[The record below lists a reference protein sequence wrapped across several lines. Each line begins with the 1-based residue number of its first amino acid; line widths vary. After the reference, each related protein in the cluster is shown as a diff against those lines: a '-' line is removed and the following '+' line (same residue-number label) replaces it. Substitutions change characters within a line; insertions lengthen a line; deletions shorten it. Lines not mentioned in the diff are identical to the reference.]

1 MAWFRAGRAASRAAV
16 MVAPPLLVASLATG
30 AAKCGKD
37 RFESCERSSC
47 ASRDEVLA
55 SLRAASGVAGALPAS
70 AASKAASPECPPD
83 REELGRSSWDL
94 LHSMA
99 AYYPERPSAE
109 DKAAMAGFI
118 RGLARFYP
126 CSHCAEALRAD
137 VEAVPPRLGSREEF
151 AGWVCEQH
159 NIVNESLGKPAFKC
173 DLATLDGRWRDGV
186 AGCWQQMDQTAQ
198 ESLGQAGEDDEDEEE
213 DEEDDVAQSEEEAV
227 AAAGT
232 VVQRGG
238 AAAAAGGSGAKRAAG
253 DDEDDEELLA
263 LRRLLETPG
272 RR

>member
-1 MAWFRAGRAASRAAV
+1 MQPVSGRAGRLGATTCALGAMAWFRAGRAASRAAV
-16 MVAPPLLVASLATG
+16 MFAPPLLVASLATG

-47 ASRDEVLA
+47 ASKDEVLA

-94 LHSMA
+94 VSPNAAGQRRVRSEWSRASSMPSRAARLFLSLPLGPQLHSMA

-137 VEAVPPRLGSREEF
+137 VEAVPPR
-151 AGWVCEQH
+151 
-159 NIVNESLGKPAFKC
+159 
-173 DLATLDGRWRDGV
+173 
-186 AGCWQQMDQTAQ
+186 
-198 ESLGQAGEDDEDEEE
+198 
-213 DEEDDVAQSEEEAV
+213 
-227 AAAGT
+227 
-232 VVQRGG
+232 
-238 AAAAAGGSGAKRAAG
+238 
-253 DDEDDEELLA
+253 
-263 LRRLLETPG
+263 
-272 RR
+272 